1 MSEKHPLLYEPTTA
15 ITDYIIFILGITFGW
30 FTLSI
35 QDSQFHQLWGTS
47 FITIAIGALLGG
59 TTHGFGPKLSQIPR
73 TSYLAGNI
81 DICCCNRFTLS
92 HVYCFS
98 LCDRERRGCTIHY
111 RWSSP
116 YKLLQSYSHSG

>member
-30 FTLSI
+30 YTLSI

-73 TSYLAGNI
+73 TIIWRA
-81 DICCCNRFTLS
+81 TLIFLIF
-92 HVYCFS
+92 CFW
-98 LCDRERRGCTIHY
+98 LIMLIPAIFPAAVH
-111 RWSSP
+111 
-116 YKLLQSYSHSG
+116 KQFQI